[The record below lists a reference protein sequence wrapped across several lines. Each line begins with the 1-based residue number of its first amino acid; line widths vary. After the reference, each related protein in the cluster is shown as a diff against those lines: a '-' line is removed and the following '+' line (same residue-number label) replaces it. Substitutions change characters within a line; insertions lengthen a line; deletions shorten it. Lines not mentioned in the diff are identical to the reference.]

1 MMLSKTCKYA
11 VRAVIYMAANY
22 NENQKCGIK
31 VLAEELQI
39 PAPFLSKILQKLARF
54 NVLISNKGPNGG
66 FALAASP
73 EKISLYRV
81 VEIIDGKEL
90 FENCALSND
99 TCDGRRETSHVC
111 ALHDSYSDIRK
122 QLITTFKEKMIS
134 DLLTEADSFPGKMK
148 F

>member
-11 VRAVIYMAANY
+11 VRSVIYMAANY

-54 NVLISNKGPNGG
+54 NVLVSNKGPNGG
-66 FALAASP
+66 FALAAP
-73 EKISLYRV
+73 PDKISLYRV

-90 FENCALSND
+90 FESCALSDD
-99 TCDGRRETSHVC
+99 TCDGRREASHVC

-122 QLITTFKEKMIS
+122 QLILTFKEKMIS
-134 DLLTEADSFPGKMK
+134 DLLSEADGFPGNMK